1 VTSLPSIGDLLVR
14 VAKAHGDRVAV
25 ADAKRSLTFQSLDD
39 RSNRIANWLL
49 STGIP
54 VQSRVA
60 VLRPNS
66 LGFVEDEFGLLKA
79 GMTEVLLNPRLS
91 AMEQRK
97 IVDDAGVAA
106 ILAAPE
112 LSQRAA
118 ELGHASSVQ
127 LVLSDDDEREDHLL
141 SASPVRTHQPSIAR
155 GDSLWRLHYTSGTTG
170 DPKAAVLTQSNFVHW
185 IQSLYNT
192 IGSVATSDVL
202 LNAAPMATAGSWM
215 FWGHYLA
222 GARSSFLARFEPGE
236 FIEAAFREKA
246 TSTLLVPTMIYD
258 LVDAIGAGGD
268 RPQFQTILYAAASI
282 APARLALALETL
294 GPVLVQSYSMSE
306 TMTSLTVLSKSD
318 HISADPDRLAS
329 AGLPMFDVDIRLLDD
344 VGKEVDDGQPGRVVV
359 KTAAL
364 MREYWRRPEQTREAI
379 RDGWLYSGDVGRFID
394 QGYLQIVDR
403 LGDVLVTGGYNVYPR
418 EVEDVLMNHTAVLE
432 ACVVGVPDSRFG
444 EVVKGVVRL
453 RPGASANE
461 AELIK
466 WCRSLSGFKVPKT
479 IDLVDEPLPRN
490 PAGKVLRRRVRE
502 RYTDQPAGT
511 GPNP

>member
-1 VTSLPSIGDLLVR
+1 LPAIGDLLAR
-14 VAKAHGDRVAV
+14 AAKAHGDRVAIS
-25 ADAKRSLTFQSLDD
+25 DAKRSLTFQSLDD

-49 STGIP
+49 ATGIP

-91 AMEQRK
+91 AIEQRK

-112 LSQRAA
+112 LSVRAA
-118 ELGHASSVQ
+118 ELGRAGSVQ
-127 LVLSDDDEREDHLL
+127 LVLSDDDEREAHLL
-141 SASPVRTHQPSIAR
+141 AASPVRSRQPSIAM
-155 GDSLWRLHYTSGTTG
+155 DSLWRLHYTSGTTG

-192 IGSVATSDVL
+192 MGPVTVGDVL
-202 LNAAPMATAGSWM
+202 LNAAPMATAGSWI

-222 GARSSFLARFEPGE
+222 GARSRLLARFDPGE
-236 FIEAAFREKA
+236 FIEAAFRENA

-258 LVDAIGAGGD
+258 LVDAICGGGD

-282 APARLALALETL
+282 APTRLALALETL
-294 GPVLVQSYSMSE
+294 GPVFVQSYSMSE
-306 TMTSLTVLSKSD
+306 TMTSLAVLSKSD
-318 HISADPDRLAS
+318 HVSADPERLAS
-329 AGLPMFDVDIRLLDD
+329 AGLPMFDVDIRLLDE
-344 VGKEVDDGQPGRVVV
+344 VGEEVDDGQPGRVVA
-359 KTAAL
+359 KTDAL
-364 MREYWRRPEQTREAI
+364 MREYWRRPEQTRETI

-394 QGYLQIVDR
+394 KGYLQIVDR

-418 EVEDVLMNHTAVLE
+418 EIEDVLMNHPAVLE
-432 ACVVGVPDSRFG
+432 ACVVGVPDKRFG
-444 EVVKGVVRL
+444 EAVKGVVRL
-453 RPGASANE
+453 RPGAIAAE
-461 AELIK
+461 AELID

-479 IDLVDEPLPRN
+479 IDVVDEPLPRN

-502 RYTDQPAGT
+502 GYSGEPAGM
-511 GPNP
+511 GPNA

>member
-1 VTSLPSIGDLLVR
+1 MPAIGDLLAR

-25 ADAKRSLTFQSLDD
+25 SDGKRSLTFQSLDD
-39 RSNRIANWLL
+39 RSNRIASWLL

-91 AMEQRK
+91 ALEQRK
-97 IVDDAGVAA
+97 IVDDAGVTA

-112 LSQRAA
+112 LSARAG
-118 ELGHASSVQ
+118 ELGRASSVQ
-127 LVLSDDDEREDHLL
+127 LVVSDDDEREDRLR
-141 SASPVRTHQPSIAR
+141 SASAVRSRQASLGA
-155 GDSLWRLHYTSGTTG
+155 DSLWRLHYTSGTTG

-192 IGSVATSDVL
+192 LGSVAAGDVL

-222 GARSSFLARFEPGE
+222 GARSRLLARFDPGE

-258 LVDAIGAGGD
+258 LVDAIRAGGD
-268 RPQFQTILYAAASI
+268 PPQFQTILYAAASI

-294 GPVLVQSYSMSE
+294 GPVFVQSYSMSE
-306 TMTSLTVLSKSD
+306 TMTSLAVLSKSD
-318 HISADPDRLAS
+318 HISADPERLAS
-329 AGLPMFDVDIRLLDD
+329 AGLPMFDVDIRLVDD
-344 VGKEVDDGQPGRVVV
+344 AGGEVDDGQTGRVVA
-359 KTAAL
+359 KTDAL
-364 MREYWRRPEQTREAI
+364 MREYWRRPEQTRETI

-394 QGYLQIVDR
+394 KGYLQIVDR

-418 EVEDVLMNHTAVLE
+418 EIEDVLMNHPAVLE
-432 ACVVGVPDSRFG
+432 ACVVGVPDKRYG
-444 EVVKGVVRL
+444 EAVKGVVRL
-453 RPGASANE
+453 RPGAMATE
-461 AELIK
+461 AELII

-479 IDLVDEPLPRN
+479 IDVVNEPLPRN
-490 PAGKVLRRRVRE
+490 PAGKVLRRGVRE
-502 RYTDQPAGT
+502 RYSGQPAGM

>member
-1 VTSLPSIGDLLVR
+1 LPAIGDLLAR

-25 ADAKRSLTFQSLDD
+25 SDAKRSLTFQALDD

-91 AMEQRK
+91 ALEQRK

-112 LSQRAA
+112 LSERAA
-118 ELGHASSVQ
+118 ELGRAGSVQ
-127 LVLSDDDEREDHLL
+127 LVVSDDDERDERLR
-141 SASPVRTHQPSIAR
+141 SASAVRSRQPSL
-155 GDSLWRLHYTSGTTG
+155 GTDSLWRLHYTSGTAG
-170 DPKAAVLTQSNFVHW
+170 EPKAAVLTQSNFVRW

-192 IGSVATSDVL
+192 MGSVAAGDVL

-222 GARSSFLARFEPGE
+222 GARSRLLARFDPGE

-258 LVDAIGAGGD
+258 LVDAIRAGGD

-294 GPVLVQSYSMSE
+294 GPVFVQSYSMSE
-306 TMTSLTVLSKSD
+306 TMTSLAVLSKSD
-318 HISADPDRLAS
+318 HISADPERLAS
-329 AGLPMFDVDIRLLDD
+329 AGLPMFDVDIRLVDD
-344 VGKEVDDGQPGRVVV
+344 AGGEVDDGQPGRVVA
-359 KTAAL
+359 KTDAL
-364 MREYWRRPEQTREAI
+364 MREYWRRPEQTRETI

-394 QGYLQIVDR
+394 KGYLQIVDR

-418 EVEDVLMNHTAVLE
+418 EIEDILMNHPAVLE
-432 ACVVGVPDSRFG
+432 ACVVGVPDKRFG
-444 EVVKGVVRL
+444 EAVKGVVKL
-453 RPGASANE
+453 RPGAMASE
-461 AELIK
+461 AELII

-479 IDLVDEPLPRN
+479 IDVVNEPLPRN
-490 PAGKVLRRRVRE
+490 PAGKVLRRLVRE
-502 RYTDQPAGT
+502 RYSGQPAGK